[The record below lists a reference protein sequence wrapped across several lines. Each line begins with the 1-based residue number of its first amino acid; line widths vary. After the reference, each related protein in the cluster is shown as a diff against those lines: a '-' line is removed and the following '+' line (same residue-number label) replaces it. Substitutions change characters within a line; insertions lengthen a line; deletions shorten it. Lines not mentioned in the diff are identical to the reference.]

1 MWCGW
6 VAGNSFFFS
15 SHAASGKLSA
25 KKVFAFLESNTEV
38 EEQRIISSKSWA
50 IPEKD
55 IKGRIEFKNVSFK
68 YPGSSRYVLKNLSFI
83 VEAGQ
88 KAAFVG
94 ESGCGKSTVML
105 LLQRFYPFEGEI
117 TLDGRSI
124 YDYDLATYRSYFAV
138 LNQEPSLFTGS
149 VRQNVVF
156 GAEVS
161 EEELLEACKLAHAFD
176 ATLAWKGTALDQCV
190 KEFLDRD
197 AGLKG
202 SKVSG
207 GEKQRLACARA
218 LLKKPRLFL
227 MDEGTSA
234 LDPETEKRVQRNL
247 DERLKGVTTV
257 NIAHRFETIENSDVI
272 FLFEEG
278 RVVEQGTF
286 RAMMERREHFYKFV
300 QGERFKTIN
309 QIAEQMLTKL
319 LVKLLGIKR
328 EL

>member
-1 MWCGW
+1 MISIKTILSLNYQRQMLRKYTGLLENDPCESLKRGAKVGVFFGISLAFIILGIGSEMFGYDHIIPKIGGKINVTDLTVVLTTSMWCGW
-6 VAGNSFFFS
+6 VAGNSFFFA

-25 KKVFAFLESNTEV
+25 KKVFSFLETNNEA
-38 EEQRIISSKSWA
+38 EEQKSKSSKNLI
-50 IPEKD
+50 IPAKD
-55 IKGRIEFKNVSFK
+55 IKGRIELKNVSFK
-68 YPGSSRYVLKNLSFI
+68 YGSKYILKDLSLVI
-83 VEAGQ
+83 EAGQ

-105 LLQRFYPFEGEI
+105 LLQRFYDFEGEI

-138 LNQEPSLFTGS
+138 LNQEPSLFTGT
-149 VRQNVVF
+149 VRQNVLF

-161 EEELLEACKLAHAFD
+161 ERELSDACKSAHAFD
-176 ATLAWKGTALDQCV
+176 ANLAWKGTVTLDECV

-218 LLKKPRLFL
+218 LLKTPRIFL

-234 LDPETEKRVQRNL
+234 LDPET
-247 DERLKGVTTV
+247 
-257 NIAHRFETIENSDVI
+257 
-272 FLFEEG
+272 
-278 RVVEQGTF
+278 
-286 RAMMERREHFYKFV
+286 
-300 QGERFKTIN
+300 
-309 QIAEQMLTKL
+309 
-319 LVKLLGIKR
+319 
-328 EL
+328 